1 MGKSD
6 DSIQRRKNKKTR
18 KKQDDN
24 KLSARISGII
34 AAKKR
39 RLSGKRR
46 MCEGMCYSL
55 PTPED
60 PFNERHGKPDFVKK
74 KKKQINSKKDKN
86 RVNKT
91 RVALKTGATDR
102 NNAKATAANK
112 ISQNADKLEEEL
124 RTAAAG
130 GRDAFD
136 NHMDAPTKFLILCLK
151 NIQDGLQQD
160 GTFNDGEDKPF
171 FVHTW
176 GIEFWKYFTR
186 GKDIIGT
193 NQAHATVEQ
202 IAWVAATA
210 ADAISS
216 KEKEGISISSP
227 FLLFLVPSQEKAA
240 KVRKICKPLKALG
253 IHTVSL
259 HPGASIDHQIQGLKN
274 CEPEFLIS
282 TPERLQELLSCGAI
296 DTSDVSFLVIDGPL
310 NEAGYVDAVEAIAKS
325 ISGKPQIL
333 AFSDCSDSSSNFLI
347 KKSFGASICRIPHDD
362 PINGQ
367 SMALDICASKL
378 SKANGACS
386 PDS

>member
-1 MGKSD
+1 
-6 DSIQRRKNKKTR
+6 
-18 KKQDDN
+18 
-24 KLSARISGII
+24 
-34 AAKKR
+34 
-39 RLSGKRR
+39 
-46 MCEGMCYSL
+46 MCYSL

-60 PFNERHGKPDFVKK
+60 PFNERNGKPEFVKK

-102 NNAKATAANK
+102 NNANVTAENK
-112 ISQNADKLEEEL
+112 ISQNAGKLEEEL

-130 GRDAFD
+130 GRNAFD

-176 GIEFWKYFTR
+176 GIEFWKYFTC

-240 KVRKICKPLKALG
+240 KVWCIIIQISVALLFVICLG
-253 IHTVSL
+253 
-259 HPGASIDHQIQGLKN
+259 
-274 CEPEFLIS
+274 
-282 TPERLQELLSCGAI
+282 
-296 DTSDVSFLVIDGPL
+296 
-310 NEAGYVDAVEAIAKS
+310 Y
-325 ISGKPQIL
+325 
-333 AFSDCSDSSSNFLI
+333 CSET
-347 KKSFGASICRIPHDD
+347 R
-362 PINGQ
+362 
-367 SMALDICASKL
+367 DI
-378 SKANGACS
+378 
-386 PDS
+386 